1 VDLEGLAVQEGL
13 GALVVLEVWEGLMD
27 QVDPM
32 DREGQTAQLVQVVKF
47 NRESL
52 VNQVGLWA
60 QVGLG
65 DLLGLEVLLVLV
77 DQAEKR
83 LPVGQGNLVDQ
94 MVQGDQMA
102 LVDLMVLVD
111 LVDQQHL
118 VDQVNLGA
126 LVVLVVQVD
135 QVDQVDLV
143 VLEGLVGQ

>member
-1 VDLEGLAVQEGL
+1 MVLVVPVVLGDQEVKEDQEGRTDLVDLEGLAVQEGL

-102 LVDLMVLVD
+102 LVD
-111 LVDQQHL
+111 Q
-118 VDQVNLGA
+118 
-126 LVVLVVQVD
+126 
-135 QVDQVDLV
+135 V
-143 VLEGLVGQ
+143 VLEDLEVLRGR